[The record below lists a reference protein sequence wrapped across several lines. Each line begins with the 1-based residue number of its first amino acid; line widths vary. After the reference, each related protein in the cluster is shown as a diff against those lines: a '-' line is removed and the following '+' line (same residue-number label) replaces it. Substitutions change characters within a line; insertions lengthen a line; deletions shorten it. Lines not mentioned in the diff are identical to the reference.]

1 MRGVISTGRWL
12 LALTLLTAACGGDR
26 AARRGSTVLF
36 AYGADLETMNSLLTR
51 SPLPRQVERYAL
63 LTTLARYDSTLQ
75 PRPYLARSWTW
86 SPDHRTLTLALRTDV
101 RWDDGVPTRAQDAV
115 WTLDAARDSV
125 TGYPRYADLAGLRSV
140 TALDDSTVVMEWS
153 RAPAGFPDVLTDLA
167 ILPAHLLSAVPH
179 GEMRSAPWNTHPIGN
194 GPFRFVSFEHN
205 RRWTFEAN
213 PDFPAALGGP
223 PKISRFIV
231 VTVDEPTAKL
241 AALVGG
247 ELDFAGVT
255 AIHVPFVRQD
265 PRLAVLE
272 YPLIFPYGL
281 VLNVRRPP
289 FDDPKVRL
297 ALALAIDRRAIIDGV
312 LFGFARVADGPVPP
326 ELPGYVPVPAVPYAP
341 DSARRLLAGHCPA
354 FDILTVGSGEA
365 AVEQLIQADLAAV
378 GCHVGIRQYELAT
391 FNGMVYRRHD
401 FSAAV
406 MSIPGDPG
414 LSYVHTIGD
423 LTGLPLPEDPAEAQR
438 ILGADHPVVW
448 LYHARGVNGM
458 NRRVRGVR
466 MDARGEL
473 PTLASWTTASPAP

>member
-1 MRGVISTGRWL
+1 M
-12 LALTLLTAACGGDR
+12 
-26 AARRGSTVLF
+26 LF
-36 AYGADLETMNSLLTR
+36 AYGADLETMNSLVTR

-63 LTTLARYDSTLQ
+63 LTTLAQYDSALQ
-75 PRPYLARSWTW
+75 PQPYLARSWTW
-86 SPDHRTLTLALRTDV
+86 SADHRTLTLALHTDV
-101 RWDDGVPTRAQDAV
+101 RWDDGVPTGAPDV
-115 WTLDAARDSV
+115 VFTLEAARDSV
-125 TGYPRYADLAGLRSV
+125 TGYPRYADLAGIQNVS
-140 TALDDSTVVMEWS
+140 AADDSTVVIVWS
-153 RAPAGFPDVLTDLA
+153 HAPEGFPDVLTDLA
-167 ILPAHLLSAVPH
+167 ILPAHLLRVPH
-179 GEMRSAPWNTHPIGN
+179 GELRNAPWNTHPVGN

-205 RRWTFEAN
+205 RRWIFDAN
-213 PDFPAALGGP
+213 PDFPASLGGP
-223 PKISRFIV
+223 PKLSRFIV

-255 AIHVPFVRQD
+255 AIHVPFVRKD

-272 YPLIFPYGL
+272 YPLILPYGL

-297 ALALAIDRRAIIDGV
+297 ALALAIDRTAIIDGV
-312 LFGFARVADGPVPP
+312 LFGFGRVADGPVPP
-326 ELPGYVPVPAVPYAP
+326 ELPGYVPMPSIPYAP
-341 DSARRLLAGHCPA
+341 DSARRLLGGHCPS
-354 FDILTVGSGEA
+354 FDIITVGSGEA
-365 AVEQLIQADLAAV
+365 AVEQLIQANLAAV

-391 FNGMVYRRHD
+391 FNGMVYRRHE

-423 LTGLPLPEDPAEAQR
+423 LTGLPLPEDPGAAQR
-438 ILGADHPVVW
+438 ILAVSRPVVW

-473 PTLASWTTASPAP
+473 PTLASWSTTP